1 MNKKQSQAFRYAI
14 RKVRQFVN
22 THKLSES
29 PKEPFVIKSFLSYH
43 NIEFNCSKKELK
55 LFLANLYIEKH
66 PALNFAYKKRNKN
79 PKVKEFTFYD
89 TDEWQRLR
97 KIALKCYGVKC
108 MKCGAVKVE
117 MHVDHIRPISKHPH
131 LKLCF
136 GNLQVLCKKCNMQK
150 SNINEIDYRPFVRE
164 SLLYGIGTQ
173 KHC

>member
-66 PALNFAYKKRNKN
+66 PALDFTFKKRKKK
-79 PKVKEFTFYD
+79 PKVKEGTFYD
-89 TDEWQRLR
+89 TPEWQRLR
-97 KIALKCYGVKC
+97 VITLKVYGVKC
-108 MKCGAVKVE
+108 MKCHKTRTE
-117 MHVDHIRPISKHPH
+117 MHVDHIKPISKYPH

-136 GNLQVLCKKCNMQK
+136 GNLQVLCRNCNMEK
-150 SNINEIDYRPFVRE
+150 SNLNEIDYRRFSR
-164 SLLYGIGTQ
+164 Q
-173 KHC
+173 R